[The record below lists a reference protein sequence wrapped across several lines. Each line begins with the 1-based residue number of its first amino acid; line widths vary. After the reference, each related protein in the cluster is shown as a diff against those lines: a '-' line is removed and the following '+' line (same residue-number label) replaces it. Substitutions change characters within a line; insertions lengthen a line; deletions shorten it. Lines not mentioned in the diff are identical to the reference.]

1 MAPEPAKHLLDT
13 PPPGVIEEV
22 SPNDFM
28 FRSDNA
34 DHYFRTAAVALG
46 HVRGALLAAAR
57 EQVDSVL
64 DFACGYG
71 RVLRMLKAEFPRAR
85 LAAAEVNRDAVDF
98 CAGTFGARAVYS
110 RADASDV
117 ELGDHFD
124 LIWSGSFFTHIDADA
139 WRGFLALLSSSL
151 APGGVMVFTVAGRH
165 VVELMRAG
173 ERARLTE
180 QAAQELISDYER
192 EGFGFAEY
200 PGQERYGLARV
211 TPSWVCKR
219 LEELGGV
226 RLLSYHESSG
236 APGERQ
242 DFVSCVRV
250 A

>member
-1 MAPEPAKHLLDT
+1 MAPARAKHLLE
-13 PPPGVIEEV
+13 PPGVIEEI
-22 SPNDFM
+22 SPDDFLFRRGAAEGY
-28 FRSDNA
+28 FRS
-34 DHYFRTAAVALG
+34 AAVALG

-85 LAAAEVNRDAVDF
+85 LAAADVNRDAVDF

-117 ELGDHFD
+117 ELGDRFD

-139 WRGFLALLSSSL
+139 WRDFLVLLSSSL

-173 ERARLTE
+173 ERAQLTE

-192 EGFGFAEY
+192 DGFGFAAH
-200 PGQERYGLARV
+200 PGRERYGFARV
-211 TPSWVCKR
+211 TPSWVCTQ
-219 LEELGGV
+219 LEQLGNV
-226 RLLSYHESSG
+226 RLLSYHESRG
-236 APGERQ
+236 AEGERQ
-242 DFVSCVRV
+242 DFVSCVRL